1 MEQELRVRVLGATEL
16 AVDGRPLVGLAS
28 AKATALLVYL
38 AVTGTAQSRSAL
50 AGLLWSDLPEA
61 TARANLRLALTK
73 LRRALPAQLLVTR
86 QTVAL
91 DPARPVWVD
100 AVEVERLASGK
111 PEGEE
116 LLAAARLC
124 RGEFLSGFEA
134 PGAELFDEWVM
145 GRRAASRADQL
156 VLLERAV
163 QDARDR
169 TDAAAGVEVARRM
182 LELEPLHEE
191 AHRALMWFLATGG
204 QRGAALAQFETCR
217 YLLREELGQEPS
229 PATVALR
236 DQITHTG
243 EFTDLPPVGSRA
255 SRPRGGVAD
264 NPAGRTGGGVVD
276 NPASPFRG
284 GVVDNSASP
293 FHGSA
298 TLPDGAP
305 DTGGSGSGVPGAGAL
320 GAGVTRALRAGA
332 LGAGAGV
339 TGGAGASWAPGPLT
353 SLIGREE
360 DLTRLHAL
368 LDDPACRLVTLVGP
382 GGIGKTR
389 LALEAGGTRRGRYR
403 DGVVTVSFV
412 GTSPA
417 RAEEAADLVVTNL
430 AAALGV
436 SLAVPRDPR
445 ELLADALA
453 GCQLLLVLDNLEQL
467 RDAAGVLAEL
477 LGRAP
482 GVQVLGTS
490 RRRLGL
496 GVEWLIEVPGLPY
509 PPPGADADAAT
520 YPAVRLFED
529 RARLLRPGFR
539 PAADLAAVGRV
550 CRLVAGVPLAIELAA
565 RWVRSA
571 SPAAIADRL
580 AADGELLATT
590 APDVE
595 PRHRSIR
602 SVIDWSW
609 ELLGEGER
617 QALARLS
624 VLRGGFDLDAAAAV
638 AGAGL
643 PQLAGLVDHSLVE
656 VGEDGRYNMHELL
669 RQYAAQRLAA
679 DPAEELE
686 VGRRHALHFSGLLP
700 DPDRPLPDGPAEL
713 DADVENLRSATEWL
727 IEQGDPS
734 ELDRHL
740 TRLWEFYRRRGWFRE
755 AQAVLGAAL
764 RRREV
769 PAPLQAHWHR
779 LLAEAHVQLGEMRP
793 ARDHFERTLAL
804 LGSPLPASGPGWLD
818 VLASQAL
825 QRPLRRLRPG
835 GGAARSEARRR
846 RAAEPA
852 TVCWQLQEACWMLED
867 QTPLIPMALWAV
879 NMSERSGRPD
889 LLMMNQAGLGNSLT
903 AAGLRRL
910 ARSHVRAAV
919 AAAGRSSDPVA
930 VTWTYVVACLH
941 WLAVGDWAAID
952 TGLPRA
958 LEVATGARLHRMVD
972 QVVLLAGIGRYLTGR
987 FEQAAAMAEEARV
1000 VARDRRDPMAQL
1012 WGILVLVE
1020 ARLRTDPRDPALA
1033 AALAEGEALL
1043 GGGIPTI
1050 DAVRLHVAAA
1060 RHHLAAGRAG
1070 DAWRSIRAAAGL
1082 AGPEPSFHPYT
1093 IEAHAGIPEVCL
1105 ALLEGGGAPG
1115 AEPAEVRATA
1125 ATGLRRLQRYGRVF
1139 PMARP
1144 RARLC
1149 LGAWQ
1154 ELEGRRPQAVRS
1166 WAGAVDAAERLAMPW
1181 EAARARLEL
1190 GRHLAPGERGPG
1202 GLDREALLERAAAGF
1217 AAMGC
1222 HADAARDPAG
1232 RPVG

>member
-1 MEQELRVRVLGATEL
+1 MEQDLRVRVLGATEL

-73 LRRALPAQLLVTR
+73 LRRAVPAQLLVTR

-100 AVEVERLASGK
+100 AVEVERLATGK

-116 LLAAARLC
+116 LLAATRLC

-134 PGAELFDEWVM
+134 PGAELFDEWVL

-169 TDAAAGVEVARRM
+169 EDAATGVEVARRM

-217 YLLREELGQEPS
+217 YLLREELGQDPS

-243 EFTDLPPVGSRA
+243 EFTDLPTVGSRA
-255 SRPRGGVAD
+255 SSPPGGAVENLAPRTGGAVED
-264 NPAGRTGGGVVD
+264 PVPRTGGGAVD
-276 NPASPFRG
+276 NPARRTG
-284 GVVDNSASP
+284 GW
-293 FHGSA
+293 A
-298 TLPDGAP
+298 TLPVGAP
-305 DTGGSGSGVPGAGAL
+305 DTGGLRSGAAGAGAAEA
-320 GAGVTRALRAGA
+320 GAAGV
-332 LGAGAGV
+332 
-339 TGGAGASWAPGPLT
+339 PGPLT

-360 DLTRLHAL
+360 DLARLHAL

-389 LALEAGGTRRGRYR
+389 LALEAGGSRRGRYR

-417 RAEEAADLVVTNL
+417 RPEEAADLVVTNL

-453 GCQLLLVLDNLEQL
+453 GRELLLVLDNLEQL

-477 LGRAP
+477 LARAP
-482 GVQVLGTS
+482 GVQILGTS

-496 GVEWLIEVPGLPY
+496 GVEWLVEVPGLPY
-509 PPPGADADAAT
+509 PPPRADAAG
-520 YPAVRLFED
+520 YPAVQLFED

-550 CRLVAGVPLAIELAA
+550 CRLVAGMPLAIELAA

-580 AADGELLATT
+580 AAGGELLATT

-617 QALARLS
+617 QAMARLS
-624 VLRGGFDLDAAAAV
+624 VMRGGFDLDAAAAV

-643 PQLAGLVDHSLVE
+643 PLLAGLVDHSLVE

-679 DPAEELE
+679 DPAEEAE
-686 VGRRHALHFSGLLP
+686 VRRRHADWFSGLLP
-700 DPDRPLPDGPAEL
+700 DPDQALPDGGAEL
-713 DADVENLRSATEWL
+713 EADVENLRAATDWL
-727 IEQGDPS
+727 VANGDPP

-740 TRLWEFYRRRGWFRE
+740 DRLWQLYRRRGWFRE
-755 AQAVLGAAL
+755 AQAALGAAL
-764 RRREV
+764 RRREL
-769 PAPLQAHWHR
+769 PAPERAHWHR

-793 ARDHFERTLAL
+793 ARDHFERTLGL
-804 LGSPLPASGPGWLD
+804 LGSPLPASGPGWSD

-835 GGAARSEARRR
+835 D
-846 RAAEPA
+846 RAA
-852 TVCWQLQEACWMLED
+852 
-867 QTPLIPMALWAV
+867 
-879 NMSERSGRPD
+879 
-889 LLMMNQAGLGNSLT
+889 
-903 AAGLRRL
+903 
-910 ARSHVRAAV
+910 
-919 AAAGRSSDPVA
+919 
-930 VTWTYVVACLH
+930 
-941 WLAVGDWAAID
+941 
-952 TGLPRA
+952 
-958 LEVATGARLHRMVD
+958 
-972 QVVLLAGIGRYLTGR
+972 
-987 FEQAAAMAEEARV
+987 
-1000 VARDRRDPMAQL
+1000 
-1012 WGILVLVE
+1012 
-1020 ARLRTDPRDPALA
+1020 
-1033 AALAEGEALL
+1033 
-1043 GGGIPTI
+1043 
-1050 DAVRLHVAAA
+1050 
-1060 RHHLAAGRAG
+1060 
-1070 DAWRSIRAAAGL
+1070 
-1082 AGPEPSFHPYT
+1082 
-1093 IEAHAGIPEVCL
+1093 
-1105 ALLEGGGAPG
+1105 
-1115 AEPAEVRATA
+1115 
-1125 ATGLRRLQRYGRVF
+1125 
-1139 PMARP
+1139 
-1144 RARLC
+1144 
-1149 LGAWQ
+1149 
-1154 ELEGRRPQAVRS
+1154 
-1166 WAGAVDAAERLAMPW
+1166 
-1181 EAARARLEL
+1181 
-1190 GRHLAPGERGPG
+1190 
-1202 GLDREALLERAAAGF
+1202 
-1217 AAMGC
+1217 
-1222 HADAARDPAG
+1222 
-1232 RPVG
+1232 

>member
-38 AVTGTAQSRSAL
+38 AVTGTAQSRSTL

-91 DPARPVWVD
+91 EPARPVWVD
-100 AVEVERLASGK
+100 AVEVERLAAGK
-111 PEGEE
+111 PEGGE
-116 LLAAARLC
+116 LLAASRLC

-134 PGAELFDEWVM
+134 PGAELFDEWVL

-169 TDAAAGVEVARRM
+169 EDAAVGVEVARRM

-243 EFTDLPPVGSRA
+243 GFTSLPLVGDLP
-255 SRPRGGVAD
+255 
-264 NPAGRTGGGVVD
+264 VD
-276 NPASPFRG
+276 NPRPAAR
-284 GVVDNSASP
+284 
-293 FHGSA
+293 GSA
-298 TLPDGAP
+298 TLPVGAP
-305 DTGGSGSGVPGAGAL
+305 DTGGSGSGAPRTPGATAAGGSGSGAP
-320 GAGVTRALRAGA
+320 G
-332 LGAGAGV
+332 
-339 TGGAGASWAPGPLT
+339 APGPLT

-360 DLTRLHAL
+360 DLARLHAL

-389 LALEAGGTRRGRYR
+389 LALEAGGSRRERHR
-403 DGVVTVSFV
+403 DGVVTVSFA

-417 RAEEAADLVVTNL
+417 RPEEAADLVVTNL

-453 GCQLLLVLDNLEQL
+453 GRELLLVLDNLEQL

-477 LGRAP
+477 LARAP

-496 GVEWLIEVPGLPY
+496 GVEWLVEVPGLPY
-509 PPPGADADAAT
+509 PPPGADAEAAG
-520 YPAVRLFED
+520 YPAVQLFED

-550 CRLVAGVPLAIELAA
+550 CRLVAGMPLAIELAA

-571 SPAAIADRL
+571 SPGAIADRL
-580 AADGELLATT
+580 AAGGELLATT

-617 QALARLS
+617 QAVARLS
-624 VLRGGFDLDAAAAV
+624 VMRGGFDLDAAAAV

-643 PQLAGLVDHSLVE
+643 PRLAGLVDHSLVE
-656 VGEDGRYNMHELL
+656 LGEDGRYNMHELL

-679 DPAEELE
+679 DPAEQAE
-686 VGRRHALHFSGLLP
+686 VRRRHAAWFSGLLP
-700 DPDRPLPDGPAEL
+700 DPDRPPPDGPAEL

-727 IEQGDPS
+727 LEQGDPP

-740 TRLWEFYRRRGWFRE
+740 GRLWHLYRRRGWFRE
-755 AQAVLGAAL
+755 AQAALGAAL
-764 RRREV
+764 RRREL
-769 PAPLQAHWHR
+769 PDPLRAHWHR
-779 LLAEAHVQLGEMRP
+779 LLAEAHVQLGEMRQ

-804 LGSPLPASGPGWLD
+804 LGSPLPASGPGWSD

-835 GGAARSEARRR
+835 DRAARSEARRR
-846 RAAEPA
+846 SAAEPA
-852 TVCWQLQEACWMLED
+852 AVCWQLQEACWMLED
-867 QTPLIPMALWAV
+867 QTPLIPLALWAL
-879 NMSERSGRPD
+879 NLSERAGRPD

-903 AAGLRRL
+903 AAGLHRL

-930 VTWTYVVACLH
+930 VTWTYIVACLH

-952 TGLPRA
+952 AGLPRA
-958 LEVATGARLHRMVD
+958 LEVGTGARLHRMVD
-972 QVVLLAGIGRYLTGR
+972 QVVLLAGIARYLTGR
-987 FEQAAAMAEEARV
+987 FEEAAAMAADARAA
-1000 VARDRRDPMAQL
+1000 ARDRHDPMAEL
-1012 WGILVLVE
+1012 WGLVLLAE
-1020 ARLRTDPRDPALA
+1020 ARLRRDPGDPALA
-1033 AALAEGEALL
+1033 GAQAEGEALL
-1043 GGGIPTI
+1043 TAAVPSV
-1050 DAVRLHVAAA
+1050 DAVRFHAAAA
-1060 RHHLAAGRAG
+1060 RHHLAAGRPA
-1070 DAWRSIRAAAGL
+1070 DAWRSIRVAAAL

-1105 ALLEGGGAPG
+1105 ALLQGGGTPG
-1115 AEPAEVRATA
+1115 VEVAEVRATA
-1125 ATGLRRLQRYGRVF
+1125 ATGLRRLERYSRAF

-1154 ELEGRRPQAVRS
+1154 ELEGRRGPAVRS
-1166 WAGAVDAAERLAMPW
+1166 WAGAVQAAQRLAMPW
-1181 EAARARLEL
+1181 ELARGQLEL
-1190 GRHLAPGERGPG
+1190 GRHLAAGERGPD
-1202 GLDREALLERAAAGF
+1202 GLDRDALLERAAAGF
-1217 AAMGC
+1217 EAMGC
-1222 HADAARDPAG
+1222 RADAEAARGPAG

>member
-1 MEQELRVRVLGATEL
+1 MGQDLRVRVLGATEL

-73 LRRALPAQLLVTR
+73 LRRAVPAQLLVTR

-100 AVEVERLASGK
+100 AVEVERLATGK

-116 LLAAARLC
+116 LLAATRLC

-134 PGAELFDEWVM
+134 PGAELFDEWVL

-169 TDAAAGVEVARRM
+169 EDAATGVEVARRM

-191 AHRALMWFLATGG
+191 AHRALMWFLTTGG

-217 YLLREELGQEPS
+217 YLLREELGQDPS

-243 EFTDLPPVGSRA
+243 EFTDLPPVDRA
-255 SRPRGGVAD
+255 PPPRGGA
-264 NPAGRTGGGVVD
+264 VD
-276 NPASPFRG
+276 NPILDLRG
-284 GVVDNSASP
+284 SV
-293 FHGSA
+293 
-298 TLPDGAP
+298 TLPVGAP
-305 DTGGSGSGVPGAGAL
+305 DTGGRGSGAPGSGAVGSGAVGSGAAGAGA
-320 GAGVTRALRAGA
+320 A
-332 LGAGAGV
+332 GAGAGGV
-339 TGGAGASWAPGPLT
+339 PGPLT

-360 DLTRLHAL
+360 DLARLHAL

-389 LALEAGGTRRGRYR
+389 LALEAGGSRRGRYR

-417 RAEEAADLVVTNL
+417 RPEEAADLVVTNL

-445 ELLADALA
+445 EVLADALA
-453 GCQLLLVLDNLEQL
+453 GRQLLLVLDNLEQL

-496 GVEWLIEVPGLPY
+496 GVEWLVEVPGLPY
-509 PPPGADADAAT
+509 PPPGTEAEAAG
-520 YPAVRLFED
+520 YPAVQLFED
-529 RARLLRPGFR
+529 RARLLRPGFG

-580 AADGELLATT
+580 AAGGDLLATT

-617 QALARLS
+617 QAVARLS
-624 VLRGGFDLDAAAAV
+624 GMRGGFDLEAAAAV

-656 VGEDGRYNMHELL
+656 VGEDGRYGMHELL

-679 DPAEELE
+679 DPAEQAE
-686 VGRRHALHFSGLLP
+686 VRRRHAAWFSGLLP
-700 DPDRPLPDGPAEL
+700 DPDRPLPDVPAEL
-713 DADVENLRSATEWL
+713 DADVENLRSATEWH
-727 IEQGDPS
+727 IEQGDPP

-740 TRLWEFYRRRGWFRE
+740 TRLWQFYRRRGWFRE

-764 RRREV
+764 QRREV
-769 PAPLQAHWHR
+769 PASLRAHWHR
-779 LLAEAHVQLGEMRP
+779 LLAEAHVQLGEMRQ

-835 GGAARSEARRR
+835 DRAARSEVRRR
-846 RAAEPA
+846 WAAEPA

-867 QTPLIPMALWAV
+867 QRPLIPMALWAV
-879 NMSERSGRPD
+879 NLSERAGRPD

-910 ARSHVRAAV
+910 ARSYVRAAV
-919 AAAGRSSDPVA
+919 TAAGRSSDPVA

-941 WLAVGDWAAID
+941 WLAVGEWAAVD
-952 TGLPRA
+952 AGLPRA

-972 QVVLLAGIGRYLTGR
+972 QVVLLAGVGRYLTGR
-987 FEQAAAMAEEARV
+987 FEQAAAMGEEARAA
-1000 VARDRRDPMAQL
+1000 ARDRRDPMAQL
-1012 WGILVLVE
+1012 WGILVLAE
-1020 ARLRTDPRDPALA
+1020 ARLRTDPGDPALA
-1033 AALAEGEALL
+1033 AAVAEGEALL

-1060 RHHLAAGRAG
+1060 RHHLAAGGAEA
-1070 DAWRSIRAAAGL
+1070 AWRSIRVAADL

-1115 AEPAEVRATA
+1115 ADPADVRATA
-1125 ATGLRRLQRYGRVF
+1125 ATGLRRLDRYGRVF

-1149 LGAWQ
+1149 LGTWQ
-1154 ELEGRRPQAVRS
+1154 ELEGRRRPAVRS
-1166 WAGAVDAAERLAMPW
+1166 WAGAAEAAERLAMPW
-1181 EAARARLEL
+1181 EAARGQLEL

-1202 GLDREALLERAAAGF
+1202 GLDRDALLERAAAGF

-1222 HADAARDPAG
+1222 RADAEAARDPAG

>member
-1 MEQELRVRVLGATEL
+1 MEQGLRVRVLGATEL

-38 AVTGTAQSRSAL
+38 AVTGTAPSRSVL

-100 AVEVERLASGK
+100 AVEVERLATGK

-134 PGAELFDEWVM
+134 PGAELFDEWVL

-169 TDAAAGVEVARRM
+169 GDAPAGVEVARRM

-236 DQITHTG
+236 DQIAHSG
-243 EFTDLPPVGSRA
+243 GFTDLPPVDD
-255 SRPRGGVAD
+255 RGTE
-264 NPAGRTGGGVVD
+264 PA
-276 NPASPFRG
+276 
-284 GVVDNSASP
+284 
-293 FHGSA
+293 
-298 TLPDGAP
+298 
-305 DTGGSGSGVPGAGAL
+305 PG
-320 GAGVTRALRAGA
+320 
-332 LGAGAGV
+332 
-339 TGGAGASWAPGPLT
+339 APGPLT

-360 DLTRLHAL
+360 DLARLHGL

-389 LALEAGGTRRGRYR
+389 LALEAGATRRDRYR

-417 RAEEAADLVVTNL
+417 RPEEAADLVVTNL

-445 ELLADALA
+445 EVLADSLA
-453 GCQLLLVLDNLEQL
+453 GRELLLVLDNLEQL

-496 GVEWLIEVPGLPY
+496 GAEWLVEVPGLPY
-509 PPPGADADAAT
+509 PPPGAEAEAAG
-520 YPAVRLFED
+520 YPAVQLFED

-580 AADGELLATT
+580 AAGGELLETT

-609 ELLGEGER
+609 ELLGDGER
-617 QALARLS
+617 QVLRRLS

-656 VGEDGRYNMHELL
+656 VGENGRYGMHELL
-669 RQYAAQRLAA
+669 RQYAGQRLAA
-679 DPAEELE
+679 DPAEQAE
-686 VGRRHALHFSGLLP
+686 VRRRHAAWFSGLLP
-700 DPDRPLPDGPAEL
+700 DPGQPPPGGAEL
-713 DADVENLRSATEWL
+713 DADVENLRSATDWL
-727 IEQGDPS
+727 LTNGDPP

-740 TRLWEFYRRRGWFRE
+740 TRLCQLYRRRGWFRE
-755 AQAVLGAAL
+755 AQAALGAAL
-764 RRREV
+764 RRRHI
-769 PAPLQAHWHR
+769 PAPERAHWHR

-793 ARDHFERTLAL
+793 ARDHFEQTLAL
-804 LGSPLPASGPGWLD
+804 LGSPLPTSRPGWSD
-818 VLASQAL
+818 MLASQAL
-825 QRPLRRLRPG
+825 RRPLGRLRPG
-835 GGAARSEARRR
+835 GGAARSEAGRRQ
-846 RAAEPA
+846 AAESA
-852 TVCWQLQEACWMLED
+852 AVCWQLQEACWMLED
-867 QTPLIPMALWAV
+867 QAPLIPLALWAL
-879 NMSERSGRPD
+879 NLSERAGQPD
-889 LLMMNQAGLGNSLT
+889 LLIVNQAGLGNALT
-903 AAGLRRL
+903 AAGLQRL
-910 ARSHVRAAV
+910 ARAHVRAAV
-919 AAAGRSSDPVA
+919 AAAGRTSDPVA
-930 VTWTYVVACLH
+930 VTWTYVVATLH
-941 WLAVGDWAAID
+941 WLAVGDWAAVD
-952 TGLPRA
+952 AGLPRA
-958 LEVATGARLHRMVD
+958 LEVGTGARLHRMVD
-972 QVVLLAGIGRYLTGR
+972 QVVLLAGICRYLTGR
-987 FEQAAAMAEEARV
+987 FEEAAAMAADARAA
-1000 VARDRRDPMAQL
+1000 ARDRRDPMAQL
-1012 WGILVLVE
+1012 WGLAVLAE
-1020 ARLRTDPRDPALA
+1020 ARLRADPGDPALA
-1033 AALAEGEALL
+1033 GALEEGEALL
-1043 GGGIPTI
+1043 GGGIPTV
-1050 DAVRLHVAAA
+1050 DAVRFHVAAA
-1060 RHHLAAGRAG
+1060 RHHLAAGRA
-1070 DAWRSIRAAAGL
+1070 DAAWRSIRVAADL

-1115 AEPAEVRATA
+1115 VEPAELRATA
-1125 ATGLRRLQRYGRVF
+1125 AAGLRRLVRYGRAF

-1149 LGAWQ
+1149 LGSWQ
-1154 ELEGRRPQAVRS
+1154 ALDGRRGPAVRS
-1166 WAGAVDAAERLAMPW
+1166 WSRAVQAAERLAMPW
-1181 EAARARLEL
+1181 ELARGQLEL
-1190 GRHLAPGERGPG
+1190 GRHLAPGERGPA
-1202 GLDREALLERAAAGF
+1202 GLDRDALLERAAAGF
-1217 AAMGC
+1217 EAMGC
-1222 HADAARDPAG
+1222 RVDAEAARGLAG
-1232 RPVG
+1232 RPAG